1 MTRQL
6 NRINIDETRINMDK
20 TKMNTDIIRRLK

>member
-6 NRINIDETRINMDK
+6 NRINMDETRINMDK
-20 TKMNTDIIRRLK
+20 TKMNTDIIHGLK